1 MADVSLADVR
11 GAAGRIANITHRTP
25 VFSSQRF
32 DEAAGVACFFK
43 GENFQR
49 GGAFKLRGAANFLLS
64 MTEEQRS
71 RGVVTFSSGNHAQ
84 AVAIV
89 ARELGV
95 SATIVMPADAPKA
108 KLEATRSYGA
118 RIVPYD
124 RLHENREAI
133 GQRIASESG
142 STVVPPFDHPWIVA
156 GQGTAA
162 VELLDDVSG
171 LDALAVPLG
180 GGGLLS
186 GTLIAAKSL
195 NPSIKVFGVEPE
207 LANDWALSLA
217 AGERVAIPVPQTIA
231 DGLRTVQPGAVTFPI
246 IKSLVDDVLLV
257 TEEEMKQ
264 TIRFLL
270 TRLKILAEPS
280 GAAGAAAVL
289 HQKLPRRLK
298 RVGVIVSGGN
308 IDLDMLAGI
317 CGQVG

>member
-11 GAAGRIANITHRTP
+11 GAAGRIANIAHRTP

-162 VELLDDVSG
+162 LELLDDVSG

-195 NPSIKVFGVEPE
+195 NSSIKVFGVEPE

-246 IKSLVDDVLLV
+246 VKSLVDDVLLV

-298 RVGVIVSGGN
+298 RVGVIISGGN

>member
-25 VFSSQRF
+25 VFSSRRF

-64 MTEEQRS
+64 MTEKQRS

-162 VELLDDVSG
+162 LELLDDVSG

-231 DGLRTVQPGAVTFPI
+231 DGLRTMQPGAVTFPI
-246 IKSLVDDVLLV
+246 VKSLVDDVLLV

-298 RVGVIVSGGN
+298 RVGVIISGGN
-308 IDLDMLAGI
+308 IDLDMLAEI

>member
-25 VFSSQRF
+25 VFSSRRF

-64 MTEEQRS
+64 MTEKQRS

-162 VELLDDVSG
+162 LELLDDVSG

-231 DGLRTVQPGAVTFPI
+231 DGLRTMQPGAVTFPI
-246 IKSLVDDVLLV
+246 VKSLVDDVLLV

-298 RVGVIVSGGN
+298 RVGVIISGGN
-308 IDLDMLAGI
+308 IDLDMLAEI
-317 CGQVG
+317 CGQLG

>member
-11 GAAGRIANITHRTP
+11 GAAGRIANIAHRTP

-142 STVVPPFDHPWIVA
+142 STVVPPFDHPVVVP
-156 GQGTAA
+156 GSAA
-162 VELLDDVSG
+162 VRG
-171 LDALAVPLG
+171 W
-180 GGGLLS
+180 
-186 GTLIAAKSL
+186 AK
-195 NPSIKVFGVEPE
+195 
-207 LANDWALSLA
+207 
-217 AGERVAIPVPQTIA
+217 
-231 DGLRTVQPGAVTFPI
+231 
-246 IKSLVDDVLLV
+246 
-257 TEEEMKQ
+257 
-264 TIRFLL
+264 
-270 TRLKILAEPS
+270 
-280 GAAGAAAVL
+280 
-289 HQKLPRRLK
+289 
-298 RVGVIVSGGN
+298 
-308 IDLDMLAGI
+308 
-317 CGQVG
+317 

>member
-1 MADVSLADVR
+1 MPEVSLAEVQK
-11 GAAGRIANITHRTP
+11 AAERIANIVHRTP
-25 VFSSQRF
+25 VFSSRRF
-32 DEAAGVACFFK
+32 NETAGVACFFK
-43 GENFQR
+43 GENLQR

-64 MTEEQRS
+64 MTEDERS

-84 AVAIV
+84 AVAII

-95 SATIVMPADAPKA
+95 AATIVMPADAPKA

-124 RLHENREAI
+124 RLHGDREAI
-133 GQRIASESG
+133 GRRLASESG
-142 STVVPPFDHPWIVA
+142 ATVVPPFDHPWIVA

-162 VELLDDVSG
+162 LELLDDVSG

-195 NPSIKVFGVEPE
+195 RPSIKVFGVEPE

-217 AGERVAIPVPQTIA
+217 AGERIAISMPETIA
-231 DGLRTVQPGAVTFPI
+231 DGLRTVRPGAITFPI
-246 IKSLVDDVLLV
+246 VKRFVDDVLLV

-264 TIRFLL
+264 TVRFLL

-280 GAAGAAAVL
+280 GVAGAAAVL
-289 HQKLPRRLK
+289 HQKLPRGLK
-298 RVGVIVSGGN
+298 RVGVILSGGN
-308 IDLDMLAGI
+308 IDLEMLAGI
-317 CGQVG
+317 CHETA

>member
-25 VFSSQRF
+25 VFSSRRF

-64 MTEEQRS
+64 MTEKQRS

-298 RVGVIVSGGN
+298 RVGVIISGGN
-308 IDLDMLAGI
+308 IDLDMLAEI
-317 CGQVG
+317 CGQLG

>member
-1 MADVSLADVR
+1 MAEISLADVR
-11 GAAGRIANITHRTP
+11 NAAERIANIVHRTP
-25 VFSSQRF
+25 VFSSRRF
-32 DEAAGVACFFK
+32 DEAAGAACFFK

-64 MTEEQRS
+64 MTQEQRS

-89 ARELGV
+89 ARELDV
-95 SATIVMPADAPKA
+95 RATIVMPADAPKT

-133 GQRIASESG
+133 GRRIASESG
-142 STVVPPFDHPWIVA
+142 ATLVPPFDHPWIVA
-156 GQGTAA
+156 GQGTATL
-162 VELLDDVSG
+162 ELLDHVSG

-195 NPSIKVFGVEPE
+195 NPSTKVFGVEPE
-207 LANDWALSLA
+207 VANDWALSLA
-217 AGERVAIPVPQTIA
+217 ANERIAIPVPETIA

-246 IKSLVDDVLLV
+246 VKSLVDDVLLI

-289 HQKLPRRLK
+289 HRKLPRGLK
-298 RVGVIVSGGN
+298 RVGIIISGGN
-308 IDLDMLAGI
+308 IDLDVLAGI
-317 CGQVG
+317 CGGTG